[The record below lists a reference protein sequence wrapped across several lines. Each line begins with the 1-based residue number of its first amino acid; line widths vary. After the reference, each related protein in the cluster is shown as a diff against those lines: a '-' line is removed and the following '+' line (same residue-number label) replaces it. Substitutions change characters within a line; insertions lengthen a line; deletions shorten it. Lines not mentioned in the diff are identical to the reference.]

1 MESRGIG
8 AGSSPIGCEGFVKAS
23 KVQMLTILSYT
34 HVKIHLNFHQI
45 ETLMDATAG
54 NSNRIEWNGPHAHGC
69 SCSPNF
75 SRHMDSWSISSM
87 SAGWWIRGAPNKN
100 ILNPYLATWPLGE
113 RGIHVG
119 NCHKPTVWEW
129 FIQIYGDFGAGSH
142 WLSSIH
148 PGAFFHPAMSPHR
161 ASEQCQRPLGK
172 RSVAGPDVAAWQP
185 VSMVRLKSCW
195 PKMTQAAKNYSIAVL
210 DPSC

>member
-1 MESRGIG
+1 
-8 AGSSPIGCEGFVKAS
+8 
-23 KVQMLTILSYT
+23 
-34 HVKIHLNFHQI
+34 
-45 ETLMDATAG
+45 MDATAG

-119 NCHKPTVWEW
+119 NCHKYHKSTVWEW
-129 FIQIYGDFGAGSH
+129 FIQFSGDFGDGSH

-148 PGAFFHPAMSPHR
+148 PGAFFHPVSSSHVFPSR
-161 ASEQCQRPLGK
+161 LGT
-172 RSVAGPDVAAWQP
+172 
-185 VSMVRLKSCW
+185 VSKTTWETKCGWTGCSSLATSFHGAPTQVLTQDDPRW
-195 PKMTQAAKNYSIAVL
+195 PKNYEKMQCWTLVDRFL
-210 DPSC
+210 RLQTR